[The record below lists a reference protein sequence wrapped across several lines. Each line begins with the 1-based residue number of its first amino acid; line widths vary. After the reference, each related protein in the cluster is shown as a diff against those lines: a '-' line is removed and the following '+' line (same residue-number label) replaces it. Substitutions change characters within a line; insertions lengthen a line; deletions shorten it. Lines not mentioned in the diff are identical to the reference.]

1 MATRQDLS
9 ILPDNRPALKGDHCL
24 NCGTP
29 LEPKENFCH
38 YCGQRNDQRR
48 LNFWDVLSE
57 SIKSYFSVDNRVIH
71 SLIPLVTKPGTL
83 TREYISGK
91 RQQFVHP
98 IRMYLTVS
106 IVYFTL
112 LSLSTFLGRPDLNI
126 INVQETG
133 GPTIEM
139 DESGQNFII
148 EPREDETEEELP
160 PPALVD
166 SILRIDSTAAF
177 LADSIGAVDEW
188 DEAVAGALVGAEL
201 EEFISDQSKWDT
213 VPNDGPYKR
222 PKGYYLEEE
231 ESIGRISRFINDQDS
246 IDVVVALEY
255 LKIENTRWNRF
266 TYVEIQKGRTV
277 DWMDVLRFF
286 VRKLPIILF
295 IFLPIFAL
303 SFWVVYIRRDYYY
316 IEHLIFLFHVNTVG
330 FLIFILDWLI
340 GFSFPKVDPDGPLI
354 LAFMVYSFLSMK
366 RFYGQG
372 WFKTIVKYV
381 LVNIGFFTFGVAFFL
396 LAFGIVF
403 LAY

>member
-1 MATRQDLS
+1 
-9 ILPDNRPALKGDHCL
+9 
-24 NCGTP
+24 
-29 LEPKENFCH
+29 
-38 YCGQRNDQRR
+38 
-48 LNFWDVLSE
+48 
-57 SIKSYFSVDNRVIH
+57 
-71 SLIPLVTKPGTL
+71 
-83 TREYISGK
+83 
-91 RQQFVHP
+91 
-98 IRMYLTVS
+98 MYLTVS

-160 PPALVD
+160 PPAVVD
-166 SILRIDSTAAF
+166 SISRIDSTAAF

>member
-1 MATRQDLS
+1 M
-9 ILPDNRPALKGDHCL
+9 LPDNRPALKGDHCL

-48 LNFWDVLSE
+48 QNFWDVLSE

-160 PPALVD
+160 PPAVVD
-166 SILRIDSTAAF
+166 SILRVDSTAAF

-231 ESIGRISRFINDQDS
+231 ESIGRISRFIN
-246 IDVVVALEY
+246 
-255 LKIENTRWNRF
+255 
-266 TYVEIQKGRTV
+266 
-277 DWMDVLRFF
+277 
-286 VRKLPIILF
+286 
-295 IFLPIFAL
+295 
-303 SFWVVYIRRDYYY
+303 
-316 IEHLIFLFHVNTVG
+316 
-330 FLIFILDWLI
+330 
-340 GFSFPKVDPDGPLI
+340 
-354 LAFMVYSFLSMK
+354 
-366 RFYGQG
+366 
-372 WFKTIVKYV
+372 
-381 LVNIGFFTFGVAFFL
+381 
-396 LAFGIVF
+396 
-403 LAY
+403 